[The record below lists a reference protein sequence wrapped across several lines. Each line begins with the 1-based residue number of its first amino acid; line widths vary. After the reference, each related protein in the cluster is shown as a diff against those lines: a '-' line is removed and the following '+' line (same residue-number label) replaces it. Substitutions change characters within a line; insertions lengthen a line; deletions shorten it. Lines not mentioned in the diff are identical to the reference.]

1 MVTQDNDEDDDDI
14 DINPFT
20 MLLLTDQPQPNPDD
34 DDDPDPDPNPNLNNN
49 NSPIEKLHSPNQQ
62 QQLHYLPSLHSTVVI
77 RQLPSQGLSFQL
89 WPAATSLFSL
99 LDLHRSHPSTS
110 PLSPFLSS
118 PSPRRRLRILELGSG
133 TGLVG
138 ITAALTLS
146 ADVTVTDLPHV
157 LPNLEFNARANS
169 DVLARHGGSVEV
181 AALSWG
187 EVEQM
192 EGLIGREYDL
202 VLGSDVVYHDH
213 LYDPLLRTLGFFLV
227 RGPRRTVFVM
237 AHLRRWK
244 KEAVF
249 FKRARKMFDVEVIH
263 RDGPS
268 DGSRVGV
275 VAYCFSPKKP

>member
-1 MVTQDNDEDDDDI
+1 MATQDNDEDDDDI

-20 MLLLTDQPQPNPDD
+20 MLLLTDQPQPNPDGD
-34 DDDPDPDPNPNLNNN
+34 DDEPNPNLNN
-49 NSPIEKLHSPNQQ
+49 SPIEKHHSPNQQ
-62 QQLHYLPSLHSTVVI
+62 PQLHYLPSLQSTVVI

-99 LDLHRSHPSTS
+99 LDLHRSHPYAS
-110 PLSPFLSS
+110 PLSSLSLSS
-118 PSPRRRLRILELGSG
+118 PPRLRILELGSG

-181 AALSWG
+181 AALCWG
-187 EVEQM
+187 EVDQM
-192 EGLIGREYDL
+192 EGLVGREYDL

-227 RGPRRTVFVM
+227 KGRRTVFVM

-249 FKRARKMFDVEVIH
+249 FKRARKMFDVDVIH

-268 DGSRVGV
+268 HGSRVGV
-275 VAYCFSPKKP
+275 VVYCFSPKKP

>member
-1 MVTQDNDEDDDDI
+1 MANQDDDDDDDI

-20 MLLLTDQPQPNPDD
+20 MLLLTDQPEPKPDND
-34 DDDPDPDPNPNLNNN
+34 DSSKPH
-49 NSPIEKLHSPNQQ
+49 SSIEDHSPNQQ
-62 QQLHYLPSLHSTVVI
+62 QQHYLRSIDSTVLI
-77 RQLPSQGLSFQL
+77 RQLRSQGLSFQL

-99 LDLHRSHPSTS
+99 LDNHRSHPSSS
-110 PLSPFLSS
+110 PLSPSLSS
-118 PSPRRRLRILELGSG
+118 PHRLRILEIGSG

-146 ADVTVTDLPHV
+146 ADVTLTDLPHV
-157 LPNLEFNARANS
+157 LPNLDFNALANRE
-169 DVLARHGGSVEV
+169 VLTHHGGSVDV

-187 EVEQM
+187 DVHQM
-192 EGLIGREYDL
+192 EALIGREYDL

-213 LYDPLLRTLGFFLV
+213 LYDPLLRTLGFFLL
-227 RGPRRTVFVM
+227 GRTVFVM

-249 FKRARKMFDVEVIH
+249 FKRAKKMFDVEVIH
-263 RDGPS
+263 RDGPC

-275 VAYCFSPKKP
+275 VMYCFSPKDNLISG

>member
-1 MVTQDNDEDDDDI
+1 MATQDNDEDDDDI

-34 DDDPDPDPNPNLNNN
+34 DPDPNLNNN

-62 QQLHYLPSLHSTVVI
+62 QQLHYLPSLHSTLVI

-118 PSPRRRLRILELGSG
+118 PSPRRLRILELGSG